1 MEEVKAFASNFSEQ
15 NLATVIIDA
24 QYTYKMPP
32 SLLDKLWPRCPKFC
46 EDLTLEV
53 DKNGS
58 FEHSTYTGFCHAFEL
73 FLFWAA
79 EERLPYLEVPDDDI
93 TEVEISTAD
102 LGGDN
107 IVEILADLWAFAA
120 DYSISKLQNE
130 AMKNLLEVLS
140 KVIVGPETLKL
151 FYCLNDRSQLKTVLL
166 LEVAHGLCCGF
177 YETEDEDTLAKLNG
191 FLTKFAGLV
200 RGEGLLDPKETS
212 PSRVF
217 VRGDDISA
225 FLVPEE

>member
-1 MEEVKAFASNFSEQ
+1 M
-15 NLATVIIDA
+15 IIDE
-24 QYTYKMPP
+24 QYTYKIPP

-53 DKNGS
+53 DKNGLW
-58 FEHSTYTGFCHAFEL
+58 EHSMHTGFCHAFEL

-79 EERLPYLEVPDDDI
+79 EERLPYLEVADDVS
-93 TEVEISTAD
+93 TESENSTAD
-102 LGGDN
+102 LGGNN
-107 IVEILADLWAFAA
+107 IVEILANLCAFAE

-140 KVIVGPETLKL
+140 KVIVGPETLEL
-151 FYCLNDRSQLKTVLL
+151 FYYLKDTSQVKTVLL

-177 YETEDEDTLAKLNG
+177 YEKEDEDTLGKLNG
-191 FLTKFAGLV
+191 FLTKFAELV
-200 RGEGLLDPKETS
+200 RGEGPLDPKETS

-225 FLVPEE
+225 FLVPEV